1 MLKPLPPFD
10 PWLTWTTAG
19 EVLLATHADA
29 AGLAARRARRL
40 ANLLARAA
48 RESPLYAQHL
58 RGVDAARTPLQDLP
72 VFSKRELMARFDE
85 WVTDPA
91 LHLDELRR
99 FTADPS
105 RIADPYLGRYTVWES
120 SGSSGEP
127 SVFVQDA
134 AALAVYDA
142 LEALRRRTPVARLLD
157 PLYLGECIAFVGAT
171 GGHFASLVSIER
183 LRRLNPALARRLHD
197 VSFLQPV
204 DRLVDSLHT
213 LSPSVLSTYPSA
225 AVLLAGEQLAGRLKL
240 RLKEVWTGGENLSPG
255 MRRLIEQGF
264 GCSVVQ
270 SYGASEFLPLAA
282 ECARGSLH
290 LNSDWVILES
300 VDAAGRPVPEGE
312 AGASVL
318 LTHLAN
324 HVQPLIRYPLGDRVR
339 WPTRACGCGSHL
351 PVIEVEGRSDD
362 TLSLRGR
369 GGRPVQLLP
378 LALSTVLEEEAGLAD
393 FQLLQDG
400 PARLRLSTPA
410 CGPQAESSLERGR
423 DTLVRFLAGQ
433 GVAKVSVQCQ
443 AGCAHQLGRGGK
455 LRRVLAAPGQAG

>member
-1 MLKPLPPFD
+1 MLKSTPPFD

-29 AGLAARRARRL
+29 AGLAARRSRRL
-40 ANLLARAA
+40 ANLLTRAA
-48 RESPLYAQHL
+48 RESPLYAQQL
-58 RGVDAARTPLQDLP
+58 RGVDAARAQLQDLP
-72 VFSKRELMARFDE
+72 TFSKHDLMARFDD

-91 LHLDELRR
+91 LHLDGLRR

-204 DRLVDSLHT
+204 DRLVDSLHA

-240 RLKEVWTGGENLSPG
+240 RLKEVWTGGETLSPG
-255 MRRLIEQGF
+255 MRRLIEEGF

-282 ECARGSLH
+282 ECVRGALH

-312 AGASVL
+312 TGASVL

-339 WPTRACGCGSHL
+339 WHSRACGCGSHL

-362 TLSLRGR
+362 TLGLKGR
-369 GGRPVQLLP
+369 GGRIVRLLP

-393 FQLLQDG
+393 FQLLQQGTD
-400 PARLRLSTPA
+400 RLRLSTPA
-410 CGPQAESSLERGR
+410 CGPHAQSALERGR
-423 DTLVRFLAGQ
+423 EALLRFLAGH
-433 GVAKVSVQCQ
+433 GVAGVSVHCQ
-443 AGCAHQLGRGGK
+443 PGRAHRLGGGGK
-455 LRRVLAAPGQAG
+455 LRRVLAVPGVDE

>member
-1 MLKPLPPFD
+1 MLKPTPPFD

-29 AGLAARRARRL
+29 AGLAARRSRRL

-48 RESPLYAQHL
+48 RESPLHAQHL
-58 RGVDAARTPLQDLP
+58 RGKDAARMRLQDLP

-91 LHLDELRR
+91 LHLDDLRR
-99 FTADPS
+99 FTADPA

-171 GGHFASLVSIER
+171 GGHFASQVSIER
-183 LRRLNPALARRLHD
+183 LRRLNPSLASRLHD
-197 VSFLQPV
+197 ISFLQPV
-204 DRLVDSLHT
+204 DRLVAQLQA

-225 AVLLAGEQLAGRLKL
+225 AVMLAGEQLAGRLKL
-240 RLKEVWTGGENLSPG
+240 RLKEVWTGGETLSPG

-264 GCSVVQ
+264 GCGVVQ

-282 ECARGSLH
+282 ECARGALH

-300 VDAAGRPVPEGE
+300 VDADGRPVPQGE
-312 AGASVL
+312 TGASVL
-318 LTHLAN
+318 LTNLAN

-339 WPTRACGCGSHL
+339 WHHDACGCGSHL

-362 TLSLRGR
+362 TLTVQGR
-369 GGRPVQLLP
+369 GGRPVRLLP
-378 LALSTVLEEEAGLAD
+378 LALGTVLEEEAGLAD
-393 FQLLQDG
+393 FQLLQQG

-410 CGPQAESSLERGR
+410 CGPQAESALARGR
-423 DTLVRFLAGQ
+423 EALGHFLTGH
-433 GVAKVSVQCQ
+433 GVSGVSVQCR
-443 AGCAHQLGRGGK
+443 AGCAHQLGAGGK
-455 LRRVLAAPGQAG
+455 LRRVLAAAGPAA